1 MIFGNGRH
9 GGKRLMDLHLNY
21 ESVEPFELKRI
32 DVLNL
37 HPGSFRG
44 SVPSPQPSS
53 KGRGVEV
60 LSLWERI

>member
-1 MIFGNGRH
+1 
-9 GGKRLMDLHLNY
+9 MDLHLNY